1 MLCQSHWSKKNIPHL
16 TLLRRS
22 LHFQVPPSRK
32 KCSLQIHPFPC
43 SSVQSRSLYGHFRKP
58 KPYFF
63 QLCAQQLQR
72 TAQAADS
79 RWCRGKQCTDWQFWM
94 LTQRE
99 RQCSRLRPSVH
110 AACFW
115 LLWLLH
121 TVTTSQKKW
130 SGLWQRQAKLVP
142 ETQQAGSISP
152 ISRLRGAIFVYTNEQ
167 IEHSDFTAL
176 EQPFVRNC
184 NNTGRL
190 SFPYFEFYFKKYL
203 ERIKTPHYAKS
214 HFRSHCPLWELRF
227 T

>member
-1 MLCQSHWSKKNIPHL
+1 MQLADPSLSMLVSPVQITLWAFQKTKAILLSVVCSAAATNSPGSWQQVMQGKAMHWLAVLNAYPKRKAVLQAQTL
-16 TLLRRS
+16 T
-22 LHFQVPPSRK
+22 
-32 KCSLQIHPFPC
+32 
-43 SSVQSRSLYGHFRKP
+43 
-58 KPYFF
+58 
-63 QLCAQQLQR
+63 
-72 TAQAADS
+72 
-79 RWCRGKQCTDWQFWM
+79 
-94 LTQRE
+94 
-99 RQCSRLRPSVH
+99 VH

-130 SGLWQRQAKLVP
+130 SGLWQRQAKLLP

-152 ISRLRGAIFVYTNEQ
+152 ISRLRGAISVYTNEQ